1 MVLLERLEQDLSK
14 FFRLNDF
21 GPDPAFSRF
30 IPAVYE
36 GTNLNW

>member
-21 GPDPAFSRF
+21 GPDLGFFPVYSRS
-30 IPAVYE
+30 
-36 GTNLNW
+36 L